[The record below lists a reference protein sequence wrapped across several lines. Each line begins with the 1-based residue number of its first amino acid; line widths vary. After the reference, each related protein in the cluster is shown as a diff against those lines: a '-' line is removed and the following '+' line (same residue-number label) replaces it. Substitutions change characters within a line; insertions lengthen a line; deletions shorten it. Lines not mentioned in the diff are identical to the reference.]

1 MFTFL
6 RRIGPIKIIG
16 ILLILAVIVVCSGF
30 YLFTNDYDF
39 DAKYKK
45 SDINT
50 SLLESTRLENEDKT
64 ISILPPKQSNS
75 SLRDGQIEINL
86 IKQLDEDLAPSIIS
100 LERSS
105 SRSYNLYSEDG
116 IKSLTSSLESSLKE
130 LDFDILK
137 VYKVEGIGQQAIIIE
152 LSFLNNGIKTRS
164 YNLYAKTDAGLISVI
179 ATSQFSKWDDNKS
192 LLLSSVLST
201 EIK

>member
-100 LERSS
+100 LR
-105 SRSYNLYSEDG
+105 
-116 IKSLTSSLESSLKE
+116 
-130 LDFDILK
+130 
-137 VYKVEGIGQQAIIIE
+137 
-152 LSFLNNGIKTRS
+152 
-164 YNLYAKTDAGLISVI
+164 
-179 ATSQFSKWDDNKS
+179 
-192 LLLSSVLST
+192 
-201 EIK
+201 